1 MIRANRVKRASR
13 ALGVL
18 LGGAIGVGASSAGP
32 PGSAAM
38 PAMTA
43 PAPTAAAAAAPR
55 LNLADVVRPEFRDAV
70 LKVVRSPTISTRA
83 AGEQVVCTV
92 AVYEWLYDHPDR
104 VALAWMRLKV
114 PAVTITDLGGG
125 KFAWTDENG
134 SEVVWQT
141 VGTFADG
148 RVWYATGKV
157 KGGKALPAIPIQGVI
172 VVTYPKKVEKD
183 GVALFVPAA
192 QAYLHSDS
200 RAANLALKALGP
212 MAPKLAEDAAAQL
225 LEFFGGI
232 AAHVQKHPKE
242 ANDLLGPPRK

>member
-1 MIRANRVKRASR
+1 MS
-13 ALGVL
+13 
-18 LGGAIGVGASSAGP
+18 GP
-32 PGSAAM
+32 M
-38 PAMTA
+38 
-43 PAPTAAAAAAPR
+43 PTAAAAAAPK

-70 LKVVRSPTISTRA
+70 LKVVRNPTISTRA
-83 AGEQVVCTV
+83 MGEQVVCTV

-104 VALAWMRLKV
+104 VALAWKRLQV

-141 VGTFADG
+141 VGAFADG

-157 KGGKALPAIPIQGVI
+157 KAGKALPAIPIQGVI
-172 VVTYPKKVEKD
+172 VVSHPKKVEKD
-183 GVALFVPAA
+183 GVALFTPTA

-200 RAANLALKALGP
+200 RTANLALKALGP
-212 MAPKLAEDAAAQL
+212 MAPKLAEDAAGQL

-232 AAHVQKHPKE
+232 AAYVQKHPKE
-242 ANDLLGPPRK
+242 ANELLGPARK